1 MTCFCYSTERTKPG
15 SSAGSDLSALLL
27 LHHVHLAWPGPSSL
41 LAQGFGSSL
50 CALSPS
56 SVIPWAGTHGT
67 PKGQGWCQAP
77 SPAACPP
84 SQHRVMPEAR
94 ELEAATTAT
103 CSRSNI
109 LERRGKERK
118 GFFFWVTERSFLFV
132 ISRRT
137 SAGSLLGHLHFCS
150 LDSWAV
156 CLP

>member
-15 SSAGSDLSALLL
+15 SSAGSDLSITRVQHGQDRPPCFLRAS
-27 LHHVHLAWPGPSSL
+27 VPRS
-41 LAQGFGSSL
+41 
-50 CALSPS
+50 LSPS
-56 SVIPWAGTHGT
+56 SVIPWAGTHGI

-84 SQHRVMPEAR
+84 SRHRVMSEAG

-118 GFFFWVTERSFLFV
+118 VFFFWVTERSFLFV

>member
-1 MTCFCYSTERTKPG
+1 MTCFCYSTKRMKPG

-27 LHHVHLAWPGPSSL
+27 LHHVRSTWPRPSSL

-50 CALSPS
+50 SALSPS
-56 SVIPWAGTHGT
+56 SVIPWAGTHGI

-77 SPAACPP
+77 SPPACPP
-84 SQHRVMPEAR
+84 SRHRVMAEAG

-103 CSRSNI
+103 CSRRA
-109 LERRGKERK
+109 RRREE